1 MRQLFHSRSYAYHV
15 LPPFH
20 KTWVLST
27 GRRIVQRQV
36 FLSEPSTNE
45 MLSVCSKTQLD
56 IHVRA
61 IFNWALNSR
70 FHWFC
75 FTLLCDWSRK
85 LAPLSR
91 PIRCKPNTNHDLVA
105 RVFPPFLLSSNA
117 VVITSVL
124 ERNAL
129 WHEYS
134 TSKFPIDKTS
144 PSIRHFFRYLHYCNS
159 KIKWRLIFQ
168 KENCYLK
175 RTPRVLILFVY
186 HSAHQITA
194 PRALKAN
201 SLPSPGIKPRGS
213 AANKTKIL
221 TSACIMS
228 CDYPRKISLP
238 KSNE

>member
-36 FLSEPSTNE
+36 FLSEPSTSE

-105 RVFPPFLLSSNA
+105 RVFPPFLVFRAFYFLPMLLWLLRFWSEMRFDMNTVPQNSPLIRLLHLSGISSGTFMIA
-117 VVITSVL
+117 
-124 ERNAL
+124 
-129 WHEYS
+129 
-134 TSKFPIDKTS
+134 
-144 PSIRHFFRYLHYCNS
+144 
-159 KIKWRLIFQ
+159 
-168 KENCYLK
+168 
-175 RTPRVLILFVY
+175 
-186 HSAHQITA
+186 TA
-194 PRALKAN
+194 K
-201 SLPSPGIKPRGS
+201 
-213 AANKTKIL
+213 
-221 TSACIMS
+221 
-228 CDYPRKISLP
+228 
-238 KSNE
+238 

>member
-1 MRQLFHSRSYAYHV
+1 MCC
-15 LPPFH
+15 LPFTKLEFCPQAGELSSGRYS
-20 KTWVLST
+20 WVSQVQMKCFQFAVKHNWTSMSEQFST
-27 GRRIVQRQV
+27 EHWILDSIG
-36 FLSEPSTNE
+36 FAL
-45 MLSVCSKTQLD
+45 LCSV
-56 IHVRA
+56 IGPE
-61 IFNWALNSR
+61 NSR
-70 FHWFC
+70 HSLDQSDANL
-75 FTLLCDWSRK
+75 TPITTWSPAFSA
-85 LAPLSR
+85 LFGLQG
-91 PIRCKPNTNHDLVA
+91 I
-105 RVFPPFLLSSNA
+105 LLSSNA
-117 VVITSVL
+117 VVNTSVL
-124 ERNAL
+124 EQNAL

-168 KENCYLK
+168 KENWHLK

>member
-1 MRQLFHSRSYAYHV
+1 MSEQFSTEHWILDSIGFV
-15 LPPFH
+15 L
-20 KTWVLST
+20 LC
-27 GRRIVQRQV
+27 
-36 FLSEPSTNE
+36 
-45 MLSVCSKTQLD
+45 SV
-56 IHVRA
+56 IGPE
-61 IFNWALNSR
+61 NSR
-70 FHWFC
+70 HSLDQSNANL
-75 FTLLCDWSRK
+75 TPITTWSP
-85 LAPLSR
+85 AFSR
-91 PIRCKPNTNHDLVA
+91 PFGLQGI
-105 RVFPPFLLSSNA
+105 LLSSNA

-168 KENCYLK
+168 KENWSLK

-221 TSACIMS
+221 TSARIMS

>member
-1 MRQLFHSRSYAYHV
+1 MSEQF
-15 LPPFH
+15 
-20 KTWVLST
+20 ST
-27 GRRIVQRQV
+27 EHWILDSIG
-36 FLSEPSTNE
+36 FAL
-45 MLSVCSKTQLD
+45 LCSV
-56 IHVRA
+56 IGPE
-61 IFNWALNSR
+61 NSR
-70 FHWFC
+70 HSLDQSDANL
-75 FTLLCDWSRK
+75 TPITTWSP
-85 LAPLSR
+85 AFSR
-91 PIRCKPNTNHDLVA
+91 PFWSSRYFTFFQCRCDY
-105 RVFPPFLLSSNA
+105 FG
-117 VVITSVL
+117 L

-168 KENCYLK
+168 KENWSLK

-221 TSACIMS
+221 TSARIMS

>member
-36 FLSEPSTNE
+36 FLRKPSTNE
-45 MLSVCSKTQLD
+45 MLSVCSKKQLD

-70 FHWFC
+70 FHRFA
-75 FTLLCDWSRK
+75 LLCSVIGPENSRHSLDQSDANLTPITIWSP
-85 LAPLSR
+85 AFSR
-91 PIRCKPNTNHDLVA
+91 P
-105 RVFPPFLLSSNA
+105 FYFLPMP
-117 VVITSVL
+117 
-124 ERNAL
+124 L
-129 WHEYS
+129 WLLRFWSEMRFKMN

-144 PSIRHFFRYLHYCNS
+144 PSIRHFFRYLHNCNS

-168 KENCYLK
+168 KENLYLK

-221 TSACIMS
+221 TSARIMS